1 MVREYEKLSVVIPC
15 FNEIKT
21 LRDVISKVANSP
33 IGIALEIIVID
44 DFSTDGSRE
53 LIEELYRDRKIDLPI
68 FLDKNSGKGAAVRA
82 GFEVASGSIVLV
94 QDADLEC
101 NPDEYPSLLEPIL
114 NKNADV
120 VYGSRYTHRNPRPVE
135 SFHRQSANKFLTLVS
150 NIFSNLTLTDM
161 ETCYKVFRKEVIQS
175 IELRENR
182 FGFEPEVTARISRLP
197 IKIVEVSVSY
207 SPRTVE
213 QGKKIGLRDGF
224 RALYVIL
231 KYNTW
236 GARN

>member
-1 MVREYEKLSVVIPC
+1 MVRGYEKLSVVIPC
-15 FNEIKT
+15 FNEIET
-21 LRDVISKVANSP
+21 LREVISKVANSP
-33 IGIALEIIVID
+33 IGIELEIIVID

-53 LIEELYRDRKIDLPI
+53 LIGELFREGKIDLPI
-68 FLDKNSGKGAAVRA
+68 FLNKNSGKGAAVRA

-114 NKNADV
+114 NNSADV

-161 ETCYKVFRKEVIQS
+161 ETCYKVFRKEVIKS

-197 IKIVEVSVSY
+197 IKIMEVSVSY

-236 GARN
+236 GARK